1 MRKKFVL
8 FSSAIIMALAMVTFI
23 GCKDDEE
30 EFDLSTLMADAL
42 DLNGATPPSNVSPM
56 PNIVATFSSDVD
68 AATATTA
75 TINLVRDYDDA
86 NVTIN
91 VTVAGKTI
99 TIVPVDDLGNGA
111 LFELKFLAGIK
122 GTNGVDLDPFSRTFT
137 TEGVFA
143 PSGAVAY
150 WNFND
155 TPNEQINGT
164 APSGLVNLAYA
175 DSYSAAAGKAAS
187 FDGTST
193 IVEFAG
199 ADAWMNTAD
208 FTLSF
213 WVKANSAGHVNE
225 NGDPKGHFV
234 MGLGAFKGFQFEIAG
249 DYGWCKLAAQY
260 EFADGTSGA
269 EDLWF
274 PGDGVTG
281 QNGGW
286 QGWTFCKD
294 LTGSGGVAALIKDTW
309 ANVVCVYNSAER
321 TGTMYINGEKMKAF
335 DFDLWPDGDAKRGV
349 VGMMY
354 GGVAPEVVNELA
366 FGFIQSRAGTLWDT
380 EPWGGYD
387 IPTANHFGGLLDDVR
402 IFNKVLSEDEI
413 SLMYSSAK

>member
-1 MRKKFVL
+1 MRKKLVL
-8 FSSAIIMALAMVTFI
+8 FRSAIVAAALLVAI
-23 GCKDDEE
+23 SGCKKDED
-30 EFDLSTLMADAL
+30 EFNLATLLADAI
-42 DLNGATPPSNVSPM
+42 DLNGASAPSDVSPT

-68 AATATTA
+68 AASATAS
-75 TINLVRDYDDA
+75 TITLIRDYDDA
-86 NVTIN
+86 SISLQI
-91 VTVAGKTI
+91 TVSGKSI
-99 TIVPVDDLGNGA
+99 TIVPDGDLGTGA
-111 LFELKFLAGIK
+111 LYVLTLKAGLK
-122 GTNGVDLDPFSRTFT
+122 GTNGVALAETARAFT

-150 WNFND
+150 WNFNN

-164 APSGLVNLAYA
+164 SPSGLVNLTYA
-175 DSYSAAAGKAAS
+175 DSYSAAAGQAAS
-187 FDGTST
+187 FDGTTT

-213 WVKANSAGHVNE
+213 WVKTRSAGHVNAE
-225 NGDPKGHFV
+225 GNPKGHFV
-234 MGLGAFKGFQFEIAG
+234 MGLGAFKGFQFEVAG
-249 DYGWCKLAAQY
+249 DYAWCKLAASY
-260 EFADGTSGA
+260 ELADGTTAA

-294 LTGSGGVAALIKDTW
+294 LTGSGGVAAKIKDVW
-309 ANVVCVYNSAER
+309 ANVVCVYNSTDR
-321 TGTMYINGEKMKAF
+321 TGTMYINGEMMKQF
-335 DFDLWPDGDAKRGV
+335 DFDLWPAGDAKLGV
-349 VGMMY
+349 KGMKW

-387 IPTANHFGGLLDDVR
+387 FPTSNHFGGLLDDVR
-402 IFNKVLSEDEI
+402 IYQRVLSEAEI
-413 SLMYSSAK
+413 SLMYDSAK